1 MNRFAGT
8 RARLDRAQEQTQ
20 LLRAEFD
27 DHAARTPHVVREIYD
42 ASSGRKRAVYVVLEE
57 IPDAW
62 SAIVGEIAYDL
73 RSALDHA
80 VYELTCIEN
89 GGPLGHTGF
98 PIFEDEA
105 RYDELTTRGDP
116 ALGSGVFKVRGLNP
130 YAKAAIRSLQPF
142 EERKAKPFEEP
153 ALSLLA
159 ELNAV
164 DRQRTIPL
172 CRLRW
177 AGSTIRNRRPV
188 RDLRFHWEPTLE
200 DGAVLASWTPSGPVD
215 GLDVEVDVD
224 FDVGFDAGELAPTRF
239 QGRPVIDVLEQLGS
253 AVADTVGVLEA
264 TVTLRATA

>member
-1 MNRFAGT
+1 MNRFTGT

-27 DHAARTPHVVREIYD
+27 DHAARAPHVVREVYEP
-42 ASSGRKRAVYVVLEE
+42 SSGRKRAVYVVVEE
-57 IPDAW
+57 LPDSW
-62 SAIVGEIAYDL
+62 PAIVGEIAYDL

-89 GGPLGHTGF
+89 DGPIGHTGF

-105 RYDELTTRGDP
+105 RYEELTTRGDP

-142 EERKAKPFEEP
+142 EERKTKPFEEP

-172 CRLRW
+172 SRLRW
-177 AGSTIRNRRPV
+177 TGSTIRNRRPV
-188 RDLRFHWEPTLE
+188 RDLRFHWAPTLE
-200 DGAVLASWTPSGPVD
+200 DGAVLASWTPAGAADGIDMDVD
-215 GLDVEVDVD
+215 LD
-224 FDVGFDAGELAPTRF
+224 FDVGFAAGEPAPARF
-239 QGRPVIDVLEQLGS
+239 QGRPVVEVLEQLGS

-264 TVTLRATA
+264 TVRLRATA